1 MRARTEHT
9 GLKAKE
15 IRANMLRSSRCF
27 RSLNAS
33 SVALGRSLVIP
44 AAGIRGIGQ
53 QRVRSI
59 SGSAA
64 PPLPIPPITDLDTV
78 TKAASTVGALDG
90 FWQSVALV
98 GASELGDKTFFL
110 SAIIAMKEGK
120 GVAFAGSMSALTLL
134 TGASVGLGSLSR
146 QLPLELLSPGGIPL
160 IDLAAAGA
168 FGVFGVRML
177 REASAAEAAANEE
190 KDEAEHEAEAA
201 LSKTRGRLG
210 ALLAAASLVFVAELG
225 DKSMIAT
232 IALAKDYSAAGVM
245 AGSLVGHAAATGLAV
260 VGGSSLSSYL
270 SPVAISRA
278 GGVLFLVFAAATLAQ
293 AAGVLPDEDE
303 GS

>member
-1 MRARTEHT
+1 MP
-9 GLKAKE
+9 
-15 IRANMLRSSRCF
+15 RANMLRSSRCF

-33 SVALGRSLVIP
+33 SVALGRSLAIP

-64 PPLPIPPITDLDTV
+64 PPPPIPPITDLDTV
-78 TKAASTVGALDG
+78 TKAASAAASASSTVGALDG

-168 FGVFGVRML
+168 FSVFGVRML

-260 VGGSSLSSYL
+260 VGGSSLSRYL

-278 GGVLFLVFAAATLAQ
+278 GGVLFLLFAAATLAQ
-293 AAGVLPDEDE
+293 AAGVLPDEEE